1 MTADLDEILPQGI
14 TETIVTTLSKD
25 GRHNAA
31 PMGIV
36 RHGGRMIIR
45 MFPGSHTF
53 CNVEETGHLV
63 ANIVTDPVA
72 FVVSAFGDL
81 DDSYFIPKGDMPP
94 VIRDAYAWVYF
105 KAEIDGTVR
114 LTPLKWEIVRR
125 KVPSFSRG
133 FAAVIDAAVTGT
145 RLRFLGDEGRKRIH
159 EDAVLVEKC
168 GTPRDIEAMNC
179 LKKIL
184 GLE

>member
-1 MTADLDEILPQGI
+1 MADLDEILPPGI

-25 GRHNAA
+25 GKPNAA
-31 PMGIV
+31 PMGLV
-36 RHGGRMIIR
+36 RQGTKTLIR
-45 MFPGSHTF
+45 MFPGSRTF
-53 CNVEETGHLV
+53 ANVSETGHLV
-63 ANIVTDPVA
+63 ANIVTDPLV
-72 FVVSAFGDL
+72 FVVSAFEDL
-81 DDSYFIPKGDMPP
+81 DDSYLIPQGDMPP
-94 VIRDAYAWVYF
+94 VILDACAWIYF
-105 KAEIDGTVR
+105 KAEVDGTVR
-114 LTPLKWEIVRR
+114 LTPLKSEILCR

-168 GTPRDIEAMNC
+168 GTPRDNEAMKR

-184 GLE
+184 DL